1 MSRREPALQVEPFS
15 IRVDDEVLADL
26 RARIRNT
33 RWPDASPGVAWEQ
46 GTDLEYVKDV
56 LARWADGFDWRAQER
71 WLNTFDHFHAE
82 LDGVRIHLV
91 HGPAVH
97 GPGVPLILTHGW
109 PSSFV
114 EYLPSSRS

>member
-46 GTDLEYVKDV
+46 GTT
-56 LARWADGFDWRAQER
+56 WS
-71 WLNTFDHFHAE
+71 T
-82 LDGVRIHLV
+82 
-91 HGPAVH
+91 
-97 GPGVPLILTHGW
+97 
-109 PSSFV
+109 
-114 EYLPSSRS
+114 

>member
-46 GTDLEYVKDV
+46 GTDLAYVKDV
-56 LARWADGFDWRAQER
+56 LAHWADGFEWRAQER
-71 WLNTFDHFHAE
+71 WLNTFDHFHDE
-82 LDGVRIHLV
+82 LDGVRIH
-91 HGPAVH
+91 
-97 GPGVPLILTHGW
+97 
-109 PSSFV
+109 FV
-114 EYLPSSRS
+114 T